1 MPPSATR
8 DWLREVGIAL
18 DEARGGCLARGFSGE
33 VKASR
38 RRGRYEDLVGRPPR

>member
-18 DEARGGCLARGFSGE
+18 DEARGGCLRRGLFGE
-33 VKASR
+33 GKASR
-38 RRGRYEDLVGRPPR
+38 RRGKYEGLVGRPPR